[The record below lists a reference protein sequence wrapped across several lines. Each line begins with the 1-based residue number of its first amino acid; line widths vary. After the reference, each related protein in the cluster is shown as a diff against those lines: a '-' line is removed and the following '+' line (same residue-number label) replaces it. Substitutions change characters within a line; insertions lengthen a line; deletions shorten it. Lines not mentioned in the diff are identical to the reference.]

1 MTARSVA
8 QEVTAAAEYIV
19 YGRRH
24 IPLDHPDMQ
33 SAHSTLQAA
42 GVWSLGEIVTSK
54 PAQHIQVDIVGV
66 FSAGGRHRTVHMILA
81 DGVEIGTAIHWSGK
95 SLYPWGLSLPA
106 GNVVNFGFHSREDLV
121 GAVKRFVR
129 TGEITR

>member
-1 MTARSVA
+1 MSAPGITH
-8 QEVTAAAEYIV
+8 EVEEAAAFIV
-19 YGRRH
+19 YGHRH
-24 IPLDHPDMQ
+24 IPLDHPDMIA
-33 SAHSTLQAA
+33 AHSTLQAA
-42 GVWSLGEIVTSK
+42 GVWSPAEIVTEQT
-54 PAQHIQVDIVGV
+54 AQHIQVDIVGV

-106 GNVVNFGFHSREDLV
+106 ANLTNFGFHSREDLV

-129 TGEITR
+129 TGEIAR

>member
-1 MTARSVA
+1 MTTPRIN
-8 QEVTAAAEYIV
+8 QEVREAAQFIA
-19 YGRRH
+19 YGHRH
-24 IPLDHPDMQ
+24 IPLDDPDMA
-33 SAHSTLQAA
+33 SANRTLQAA
-42 GVWSLGEIVTSK
+42 GVWSPGEIVTSK

-106 GNVVNFGFHSREDLV
+106 ANLTNFGFHSREDLV
-121 GAVKRFVR
+121 GAVKRFVK
-129 TGEITR
+129 TGEIAR